1 MVYILL
7 GDGFEEMEALCACD
21 ILRRGGAA
29 VTTLSVSGQPVRGA
43 HGIAVTADRTVEEA
57 SMKDL
62 EMVVLPG
69 GLGGVSAIRAS
80 RAAMDLIARAWAA
93 DRYVAA
99 ICAGPT
105 ALAELHITDGRRV
118 TCYPGLEPEM
128 GTARMQPG
136 AQVVRDGRLITGEAP
151 GAAMAF
157 GLALLEA
164 LKGPETAAAVA
175 AGLVLRPQGAGKEH

>member
-1 MVYILL
+1 
-7 GDGFEEMEALCACD
+7 
-21 ILRRGGAA
+21 
-29 VTTLSVSGQPVRGA
+29 
-43 HGIAVTADRTVEEA
+43 
-57 SMKDL
+57 
-62 EMVVLPG
+62 MVVLPG
-69 GLGGVSAIRAS
+69 RLGGVSAIRAS

-105 ALAELHITDGRRV
+105 ALAELHITDGRRA